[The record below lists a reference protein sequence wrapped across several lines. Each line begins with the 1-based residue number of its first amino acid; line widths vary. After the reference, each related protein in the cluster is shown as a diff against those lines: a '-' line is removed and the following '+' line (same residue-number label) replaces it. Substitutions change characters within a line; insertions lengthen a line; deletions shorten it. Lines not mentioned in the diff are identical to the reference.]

1 MAVSNEMKDIGCA
14 LALML
19 FLGVLLLILRKPL
32 AEGFYNSGAARC
44 GVDMAP
50 CSGSLKCVNGF
61 CADTQPKA
69 AYEKKPVPLVPKG
82 FTLPF
87 Y

>member
-1 MAVSNEMKDIGCA
+1 MKDIGCA

-19 FLGVLLLILRKPL
+19 FLGFLLLILRKPIS
-32 AEGFYNSGAARC
+32 EGFYNSDAARC
-44 GVDMAP
+44 GVDLAP
-50 CSGSLKCVNGF
+50 CSGTLKCINGF
-61 CADTQPKA
+61 CADTEPKA
-69 AYEKKPVPLVPKG
+69 AYEKDPVPLMPSG